1 MAASYGEVRIGIDVV
16 YSNEFV
22 ACSVNCRQST
32 KACLSPLI
40 VAGHGGRGRHR
51 GLTIKGPSGENDR
64 SSRMKKLLVG
74 TLAAVYLLFYYRKTY
89 ALICN

>member
-1 MAASYGEVRIGIDVV
+1 MATSFAGVHIGIDVV

-40 VAGHGGRGRHR
+40 VAGHGGRE
-51 GLTIKGPSGENDR
+51 LTIKGPSGENNR
-64 SSRMKKLLVG
+64 SSRVKKLLVG
-74 TLAAVYLLFYYRKTY
+74 TLAAVYLQNFYFSLY
-89 ALICN
+89 L